1 MPTLVSIHKLK
12 INPYFSITYGENGN
26 LIPIQVA
33 NLDLSFAELT
43 KNRHVSDAK
52 GLRVSMALK
61 LELLVEY
68 HAFHGF

>member
-1 MPTLVSIHKLK
+1 MPTFIDRRRIL
-12 INPYFSITYGENGN
+12 INLYFSITYGENGN

-43 KNRHVSDAK
+43 ENRHVSDAK

-61 LELLVEY
+61 LELLVE
-68 HAFHGF
+68 HHTFHGF

>member
-1 MPTLVSIHKLK
+1 VPTFINACEIK
-12 INPYFSITYGENGN
+12 INPYISIAYDKNGYPD
-26 LIPIQVA
+26 LLQVA
-33 NLDLSFAELT
+33 NFGLNFAELT
-43 KNRHVSDAK
+43 ENRHVSDTK